1 VTPSTTTT
9 AFYCVADERYFLGAV
24 GMLNSLRLAGH
35 REPVFL
41 LDCGLTPD
49 QRGILA
55 PHVTL
60 VPGPR
65 DAPPYLLKT
74 LAPLAHPAEV
84 MVLIDADMIVTRSL
98 AGLIEK
104 AAAGRVVAFRNDTDR
119 FVPEWGEILDLGTA
133 RRRPYVTS
141 GLVLLGGRVGRG
153 VLELLD
159 DRQRRVDFELTFYG
173 RDAPEYPFRYPEQD
187 VLNAILAT
195 SVDPDAVETLGD
207 RLAAVP
213 PYRGLRLVELRALR
227 CAYPDG
233 VEPYVLH
240 QFIRKPWLEPMY
252 HGIYSRLLVRA
263 LLGDGLTVSVPESAI
278 PLRMR
283 DGALARTERVLV
295 NIKDLASWHLG
306 ERLPGWVRDRVG
318 ALRRGPLGGP

>member
-1 VTPSTTTT
+1 VTAT

-41 LDCGLTPD
+41 LDCGLTPE

-74 LAPLAHPAEV
+74 VAPLRHPAEV

-104 AAAGRVVAFRNDTDR
+104 AAGGRVVAFRNDTDR

-187 VLNAILAT
+187 VLNAILCT
-195 SVDPDAVETLGD
+195 LPDADGALTLES
-207 RLAAVP
+207 
-213 PYRGLRLVELRALR
+213 RLVATPPFPGIRLRSEHARR
-227 CAYPDG
+227 CASGDG
-233 VEPYVLH
+233 TDPYALH
-240 QFIRKPWLEPMY
+240 HSARKPWLEPMSG
-252 HGIYSRLLVRA
+252 GIYSRLLAGLLIGDDAPVR
-263 LLGDGLTVSVPESAI
+263 LPEQDV

-283 DGALARTERVLV
+283 GGLLARGARIGLDAQAALGMRVRSVLP
-295 NIKDLASWHLG
+295 ASM
-306 ERLPGWVRDRVG
+306 RSRVDE
-318 ALRRGPLGGP
+318 LRHRRAARAR